1 MAAGRAGRRS
11 RVGFYGR
18 APGPA
23 TARREICYDSR
34 VDLRRFFDRAVQA
47 SFDDLAM
54 RDEPVA
60 GYLADLLTR
69 FARTEH
75 LFPTGVTMP
84 RLESVVDLLLEAQ
97 AAWDDSAAHFGPE
110 REISIRRHIGD
121 YTLFMTGI
129 FRDHVERLAVTD
141 YYEDQG
147 RRAYRFV
154 WETARAE
161 GEPDALVFQ
170 RLADRF
176 EQYAE
181 ALTYLRKVYFRP
193 ERLPGGAISDP
204 FFRRLLTE

>member
-1 MAAGRAGRRS
+1 
-11 RVGFYGR
+11 VD
-18 APGPA
+18 PGLLP
-23 TARREICYDSR
+23 
-34 VDLRRFFDRAVQA
+34 RFFDRLTRQA
-47 SFDDLAM
+47 FGDLQLDDPPA
-54 RDEPVA
+54 A
-60 GYLADLLTR
+60 HYLADLLTR
-69 FARTEH
+69 FARSDE
-75 LFPTGVTMP
+75 LYALGVLAGR
-84 RLESVVDLLLEAQ
+84 RLETVVESLMAIRDAWEWTSSGFNPALELKL
-97 AAWDDSAAHFGPE
+97 
-110 REISIRRHIGD
+110 RRHIGD